1 MSLIEVHPEH
11 AEALA
16 RLGLAAAPD
25 FLRLE
30 GTILG
35 GHPDRHVL
43 QAALPLGNCFLK
55 KEHRVCWRDR
65 FAHWWRGAGAISK
78 STREGRL
85 LRGLEAAGIGC
96 PQAIAC
102 GEADGRAFLL
112 LREESGVH
120 DLRTYLLQQPL
131 ERVALA
137 TALGR
142 ELARVHAAGF
152 HHRDLYSKHVLVGR
166 NDGRWRFCFLDWQR
180 GRHVRRVSWLH
191 RLRDLAALDATLAS
205 TMASRRERLLCW
217 QAYLQAQPRLAIRP
231 GKLLRILCRLS
242 ARLQR
247 KRRIRELRQAPLTV
261 GRQGLIWLDGE
272 ALCVTPRFQAE
283 IAQPP
288 PWLAMPEPAPNQVET
303 LDLAGVGHPS
313 WKLVRRWA
321 SRPWRWLASW
331 WRRPFFPAPEFEQAA
346 AIIRLERYGIETPRL
361 LALGHRRVRFW
372 QTYSFLL
379 TESPATAVPL
389 LGYVDGAAP
398 AERCR
403 VVREAGRLLRR
414 VHEAGYA
421 CRGRCLEHVAVRTD
435 TGAVALTSVDGV
447 CRQPRSPDQLARRD
461 LAKLATAAPT
471 LSAADRLRFF
481 LGYHGLERLT
491 PAAQRLAR
499 QLSAPRSARRRAPR
513 ERRVA

>member
-1 MSLIEVHPEH
+1 MSLIEVHPEYS
-11 AEALA
+11 ETLA
-16 RLGLAAAPD
+16 RLGLATATD

-43 QAALPLGNCFLK
+43 QVSLSLGNCFLK
-55 KEHRVCWRDR
+55 KEHRVSWRDR

-85 LRGLEAAGIGC
+85 LRQLEAAGIGC
-96 PQAIAC
+96 PTAIAC
-102 GEADGRAFLL
+102 GEAGGRAFLL
-112 LREESGVH
+112 LREETGVD
-120 DLRTYLLQQPL
+120 DLRTYLQQQPL

-152 HHRDLYSKHVLVGR
+152 HHRDMYSKHILVGR
-166 NDGRWRFCFLDWQR
+166 DDNGWRWCFLDWQR
-180 GRHVRRVSWLH
+180 GRHVGRVAWLH
-191 RLRDLAALDATLAS
+191 RLRDLAALDATLAN

-217 QAYLQAQPRLAIRP
+217 RAYLAAQPKPAARP
-231 GKLLRILCRLS
+231 GKFLRIVCRLS
-242 ARLQR
+242 AHLQR
-247 KRRIRELRQAPLTV
+247 KRRIRELRQAPLPA

-272 ALCVTPRFQAE
+272 ALCVTPHFQAR
-283 IAQPP
+283 ITQPP
-288 PWLAMPEPAPNQVET
+288 AWLTNPEPARNRVESV
-303 LDLAGVGHPS
+303 DLAEAGHES

-321 SRPWRWLASW
+321 SRPWRWLTSW

-361 LALGHRRVRFW
+361 LALGHRRVRLW

-379 TESPATAVPL
+379 TEPPARAVPL
-389 LGYVDGAAP
+389 LRYLDGAAP
-398 AERCR
+398 PQRSQ
-403 VVREAGRLLRR
+403 VLREAGRHLRR

-421 CRGRCLEHVAVRTD
+421 CQGRHFDQWAVRTD
-435 TGAVALTSVDGV
+435 TGAVVLTGVDGL
-447 CRQPRSPDQLARRD
+447 RRKPGSADLLARKD
-461 LAKLATAAPT
+461 LAKLAIAVPG
-471 LSAADRLRFF
+471 LSAADRLRFV
-481 LGYHGLERLT
+481 LGYFGLERLT
-491 PAAQRLAR
+491 PSAQRLVR
-499 QLSAPRSARRRAPR
+499 QLSARRATRRRTAR

>member
-1 MSLIEVHPEH
+1 MSLIEVHPEYS
-11 AEALA
+11 ETLA
-16 RLGLAAAPD
+16 RLGLATATD
-25 FLRLE
+25 FLRME

-43 QAALPLGNCFLK
+43 QASLSLGNCFLK
-55 KEHRVCWRDR
+55 KEHRVSWRDR

-78 STREGRL
+78 STCEGRL
-85 LRGLEAAGIGC
+85 LRQLEAAGIGC
-96 PQAIAC
+96 PKAIAS
-102 GEADGRAFLL
+102 GEEGGRAFLL
-112 LREESGVH
+112 LREETGVH
-120 DLRTYLLQQPL
+120 DLRIYLQQQPR

-166 NDGRWRFCFLDWQR
+166 DDNGWRFCFLDWQR
-180 GRHVRRVSWLH
+180 GRHVRRVNWLH
-191 RLRDLAALDATLAS
+191 RLRDLATLDATLANA
-205 TMASRRERLLCW
+205 MASRRERLLCW
-217 QAYLQAQPRLAIRP
+217 HAYLAAQPRPVARP
-231 GKLLRILCRLS
+231 DKLLRVVCRLS

-247 KRRIRELRQAPLTV
+247 KRRIRELRQAPLPA

-272 ALCVTPRFQAE
+272 ALCVTPRFQAQ

-288 PWLAMPEPAPNQVET
+288 AWLTTPPPAPRRVEAV
-303 LDLAGVGHPS
+303 DLSEVGHPS

-361 LALGHRRVRFW
+361 LALGHRSVRFW

-379 TESPATAVPL
+379 TESPASAVPL
-389 LGYVDGAAP
+389 LRYLDGATLSD
-398 AERCR
+398 RYR
-403 VVREAGRLLRR
+403 VLREAGRLLRR

-421 CRGRCLEHVAVRTD
+421 CQGRCVQHWAVRTD
-435 TGAVALTSVDGV
+435 TGAVVLTSVDGV
-447 CRQPRSPDQLARRD
+447 RRNPRSLERLARKD
-461 LAKLATAAPT
+461 LAKLATAVSR
-471 LSAADRLRFF
+471 LSAADRLRFV
-481 LGYHGLERLT
+481 LGYFGLQRLT
-491 PAAQRLAR
+491 PPVERQVRRL
-499 QLSAPRSARRRAPR
+499 SARRSTRRRTVR